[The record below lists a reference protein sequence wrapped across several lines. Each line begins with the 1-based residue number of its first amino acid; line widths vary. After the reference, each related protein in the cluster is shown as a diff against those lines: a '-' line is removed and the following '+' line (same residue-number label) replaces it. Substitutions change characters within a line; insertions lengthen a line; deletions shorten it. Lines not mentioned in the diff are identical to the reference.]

1 MVSREKYEQFENERL
16 APYAQKSSDTKGRR
30 YPEPK
35 HPLRTEYQRDRER
48 IVHCRAFRRL
58 EYKTQVFVNSEGDHY
73 RTRLTHTMEVAQIG
87 RSIARILGLNEDLT
101 EAIGLVHDVG
111 HPPFGHTGESA
122 LNDLMADHGGFEHN
136 LQSLRVV
143 DELELKYPDF
153 MGINLTWE
161 VREGIMKH
169 RTEYDHTAY
178 SADGLRNNPTLEAQ
192 IVDLADEIA
201 YSTHDIDD
209 GLGSGLITEKMLM
222 ELAIWNKSNSR
233 FFEEYPNADQ
243 EIVRY
248 YSVRNLISYL
258 VGDLIASSTAT
269 IDGNRINSPDGARDF
284 ETALIRFGPRV
295 QQEMRLLKDFLYNKM
310 YLHPR
315 VHEKNEKARKVIAHL
330 FEYFL
335 ENPEKLSAASRKRFG
350 VDPDYRVVCD
360 YIAGMTDRYALMKYT
375 EFTGEE
381 LNLNIIVL

>member
-1 MVSREKYEQFENERL
+1 MVSREKYEQFENKHL
-16 APYAQKSSDTKGRR
+16 ASYAQKSSDAKGRR

-87 RSIARILGLNEDLT
+87 RSISRILGLNEDLT

-153 MGINLTWE
+153 MGLNLTWE

-192 IVDLADEIA
+192 IVDMADEIA

-233 FFEEYPNADQ
+233 FLKDYPDADQ
-243 EIVRY
+243 EIIRY
-248 YSVRNLISYL
+248 YSVRNLINYL
-258 VGDLIASSTAT
+258 VSDLIANSTET
-269 IDGNRINSPDGARDF
+269 IDGNEINSPDDARDF
-284 ETALIRFGPRV
+284 ETPLIRFGPVV
-295 QQEMRLLKDFLYNKM
+295 QKEVRMLKDFLYNKM

-315 VHEKNEKARKVIAHL
+315 VHEKNEKARKVIAYL
-330 FEYFL
+330 FKYFL
-335 ENPEKLSAASRKRFG
+335 KNPEKLSPASRKRFG
-350 VDPDYRVVCD
+350 IDPNYRVVCD
-360 YIAGMTDRYALMKYT
+360 YIAGMTDRYALRKYT
-375 EFTGEE
+375 EFTGEKP
-381 LNLNIIVL
+381 NLNITEL